1 MVGWSI
7 MYILKHLPHVLVIQ
21 ETAVQSGRERVQGVF
36 NYTHIHGPWHL
47 QLIQQVTG
55 EIRPETLRDW
65 QGYDGLIVGQ
75 MLHPY
80 ARFLHPLRKPMVLFD
95 PLDETVNA
103 ASPLRNKVRVLLD
116 NEAVGQ
122 LAAQHLLGLGM
133 QHFGYYGDRLHRNWS
148 LLRDGAFKAG
158 IQAAGFTCST
168 LHPEQTSESWRA
180 NNAQLIRWLR
190 EMPKPVG
197 IFAAMDINALHVINA
212 CAEAGLRIPQDVVV
226 LGVDNDEIV
235 CNGIAP
241 TLSSIQCDFT
251 AAGFMAAQLLDRQ
264 MRRIPL
270 KQKVYAYGVK
280 GVVVRES
287 TRTETCVH
295 DSLAKRAYEFIRI
308 NSAAGIAI
316 ADIVRHL
323 NVSRRLLEMRFRV
336 AYGCSLLDAMQKI
349 RLERVCKLLISTSL
363 CINEICEQCGY
374 RTETHARRVFKKQ
387 MGCTM
392 RDYRSKQ
399 PVLQG

>member
-1 MVGWSI
+1 

-21 ETAVQSGRERVQGVF
+21 ETSVQSGRERVQGVF
-36 NYTHIHGPWHL
+36 NYAHIHGPWHL

-80 ARFLHPLRKPMVLFD
+80 ERFLHPLRKPMVLFD
-95 PLDETVNA
+95 PLDETVCA
-103 ASPLRNKVRVLLD
+103 TSPLRNKVRVLLD
-116 NEAVGQ
+116 NAAVGR
-122 LAAQHLLGLGM
+122 LAAQHLLSLGL

-148 LLRDGAFKAG
+148 LLRDTAFQAA
-158 IQAAGFTCST
+158 IQAAGFTCSV
-168 LHPEQTSESWRA
+168 LHPEQASESWRA
-180 NNAQLIRWLR
+180 NNAQLIRWLTAL
-190 EMPKPVG
+190 PKPIG
-197 IFAAMDINALHVINA
+197 LFAAMDINALHVINA
-212 CAEAGLRIPQDVVV
+212 CAEAGLRMPQDVAI

-235 CNGIAP
+235 CNGITP

-264 MRRIPL
+264 MRRVPL
-270 KQKVYAYGVK
+270 KQKVYSYGVK

-287 TRTETCVH
+287 TRAEACIH
-295 DSLAKRAYEFIRI
+295 DFLAKRAYEFIRI
-308 NSAAGIAI
+308 NSGAGISVT
-316 ADIVRHL
+316 DIVRHL
-323 NVSRRLLEMRFRV
+323 HVSRRLLEMRFRV

-363 CINEICEQCGY
+363 SLNEICAQCGY
-374 RTETHARRVFKKQ
+374 RSETHARRVFKKQ

-392 RDYRSKQ
+392 RDYRST
-399 PVLQG
+399 PVVLQG